1 MVVTEDEY
9 KKCHSDD
16 PIFLFNDGDSVFKLD
31 RPGFFYFISGTAGH
45 CERGQKMI
53 VKVLGS
59 SPGAGPAS
67 PPPDQSANQNAT
79 DSPPQNDHDH
89 NNKNNAV
96 AMHAAAALS
105 FTTVVMSFLVVLFF

>member
-16 PIFLFNDGDSVFKLD
+16 PIFLFNDGDSVLKLD

-59 SPGAGPAS
+59 SSGAGPAS
-67 PPPDQSANQNAT
+67 PPPDQSENQNAT

-105 FTTVVMSFLVVLFF
+105 FTTVAMSFLVVLFF